1 MEGITK
7 ALRLQEGKN
16 KVVGQALG
24 RGLGPHDGKPL
35 LVANKV
41 QRSLQG
47 SGQTH
52 FQRPRL
58 TYYFVESTRLK
69 IT

>member
-7 ALRLQEGKN
+7 ALRLQEGKD

-24 RGLGPHDGKPL
+24 RGLGPHNGKPL
-35 LVANKV
+35 IVANKV
-41 QRSLQG
+41 QSSLRG

-52 FQRPRL
+52 FQHPRL
-58 TYYFVESTRLK
+58 HTTLLSRQG
-69 IT
+69 